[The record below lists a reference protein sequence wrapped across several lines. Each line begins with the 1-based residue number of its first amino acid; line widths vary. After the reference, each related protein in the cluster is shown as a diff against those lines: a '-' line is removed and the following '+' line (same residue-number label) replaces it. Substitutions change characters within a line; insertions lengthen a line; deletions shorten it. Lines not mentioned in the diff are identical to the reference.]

1 MASKILRDALILLTT
16 IDPVG
21 TILVFASVSARLEP
35 QVRSALAGRAILIA
49 AATLLGFLALGQLA
63 LGAMHVSLYSF
74 QLAGGLFLLLFGI
87 QMTFGDIM
95 RHASLENETGRDPA
109 VFPLAIPAI
118 ASPGALLAV
127 VVLTDNTIYSVGSQ
141 LLTAGV
147 LLLILGVTYVGMRWA
162 DTFVRLLGRSG
173 GAALIRILG
182 MILAAL
188 AVEMAIQALARLGI
202 IAAPAA

>member
-35 QVRSALAGRAILIA
+35 QVRSALAGRAIVIA

-162 DTFVRLLGRSG
+162 GTFVRLLGRSG

>member
-1 MASKILRDALILLTT
+1 MGSKILRDALILLTT

-21 TILVFASVSARLEP
+21 TILVFASVSAGLEP
-35 QVRSALAGRAILIA
+35 HARSALARRATVIA
-49 AATLLGFLALGQLA
+49 TATLLGFLALGQLA

-74 QLAGGLFLLLFGI
+74 QLAGGVFLLLFGI
-87 QMTFGDIM
+87 QMTFGDIL
-95 RHASLENETGRDPA
+95 RHASLENEGGRDPA

-127 VVLTDNTIYSVGSQ
+127 VVLTDNTTYSVGSQ
-141 LLTAGV
+141 LITAGV

-162 DTFVRLLGRSG
+162 NTVVRLLGRSG

-188 AVEMAIQALARLGI
+188 AVEMSIQALARLGV
-202 IAAPAA
+202 IATPLA

>member
-35 QVRSALAGRAILIA
+35 QVRSALAGRAIVIA

>member
-1 MASKILRDALILLTT
+1 MASKLLRDALILLTT

-21 TILVFASVSARLEP
+21 TILVFASVTAGLEP
-35 QVRSALAGRAILIA
+35 PARAKLPRRAIVIA
-49 AATLLGFLALGQLA
+49 GATLLGFLALGQLA

-87 QMTFGDIM
+87 QMTFGDILQ
-95 RHASLENETGRDPA
+95 HASLENETGRDPA

-147 LLLILGVTYVGMRWA
+147 LLLILAVTYVGMRGA
-162 DTFVRLLGRSG
+162 NTFGRLLGRSG

-188 AVEMAIQALARLGI
+188 AVEMAIEALGRLGI
-202 IAAPAA
+202 IAVPAA

>member
-35 QVRSALAGRAILIA
+35 QVRSALAGRAIVIA

-147 LLLILGVTYVGMRWA
+147 LVLILGVTYVGMRWA

>member
-1 MASKILRDALILLTT
+1 
-16 IDPVG
+16 
-21 TILVFASVSARLEP
+21 
-35 QVRSALAGRAILIA
+35 
-49 AATLLGFLALGQLA
+49 
-63 LGAMHVSLYSF
+63 
-74 QLAGGLFLLLFGI
+74 LLFGI